1 MEKKRDIVFK
11 NRYYKISISLI
22 GILKNSRTYPVTIF
36 LKKNQWLMQFSALLS
51 DVLIFFG

>member
-22 GILKNSRTYPVTIF
+22 GILKNSRTYPATIF